1 MQAGDTVQL
10 KSGGP
15 VMTVKW
21 VNGTEVY
28 CEWFSANAIM
38 GAPFV
43 LAQLDKV

>member
-15 VMTVKW
+15 LMTIKW
-21 VNGTEVY
+21 VDGNDAY
-28 CEWFSANAIM
+28 CEWFDGAKIM

-43 LAQLDKV
+43 VAQLNTV